1 MAMDEPLKKA
11 LRRYAQIFSEDRAQ
25 GTIEAD
31 TVMHVTSFLT
41 DVLGYDLFS
50 EITKEL
56 RSDER
61 FCDIAVKLQGEVKFL
76 VEVKPVS
83 FALADRQIEHAEN
96 SAARLGIRWI
106 VLTNGSCWRLYRIT
120 VGSTGI
126 TRDMAFETSLAPDTD
141 LEAAWKDLGLLVSEK
156 VRQGALEAKF
166 SQPDASPTNSAVG
179 DTAGRSLSEQNPG
192 TPLDAVTLE
201 ERLLVLKRL
210 KARGLITEEEYRE
223 EKKQLLDR
231 F

>member
-1 MAMDEPLKKA
+1 MNEPLKKV

-31 TVMHVTSFLT
+31 IVMHVTGFLT

-56 RSDER
+56 QSHER
-61 FCDIAVKLQGEVKFL
+61 FCDMAVKLQGEVKFL
-76 VEVKPVS
+76 IEVKPAS
-83 FALADRQIEHAEN
+83 FALVDRHIEHAED
-96 SAARLGIRWI
+96 SAARLDIRWI
-106 VLTNGSCWRLYRIT
+106 VLTNGVCWRLYRIT
-120 VGSTGI
+120 VDSAGI
-126 TRDMAFETSLAPDTD
+126 TRDLAFETSLTPDTD
-141 LEAAWKDLGLLVSEK
+141 LEAAWNDLGLLAREK
-156 VRQGALEAKF
+156 VRQGVLEAKF
-166 SQPDASPTNSAVG
+166 SQSCTSLRNSSVG
-179 DTAGRSLSEQNPG
+179 DTAGRSPSEQNAG
-192 TPLDAVTLE
+192 TPLDAATLE

-210 KARGLITEEEYRE
+210 QVQGLITEEEYRE